1 MLSGLFLCSAF
12 GQTATSFEFKNAQR
26 NPGGF
31 LLSGELYITVGG
43 KEIKL
48 TDKAVEAWILD
59 GGKSVVYSGRDGAG
73 FADSRGQSLRIYEV
87 VTGKTIKIMAERA
100 DVLGLS
106 EVKLNSG
113 ETALLV
119 RLEDGGSGTPYAVV
133 VDRKRGEVLRRSG
146 AEFSEIKGDT
156 AKIVY
161 YQSNDWET
169 IFQPRAGKDNKNKT
183 AIPMKVKAKIKKT
196 ETLDLKKIIK
206 MKVIVVK

>member
-1 MLSGLFLCSAF
+1 M
-12 GQTATSFEFKNAQR
+12 
-26 NPGGF
+26 
-31 LLSGELYITVGG
+31 SGELYITVGG

-48 TDKAVEAWILD
+48 TDEAVEAWIID

-87 VTGKTIKIMAERA
+87 VTGKTNKIMAERA
-100 DVLGLS
+100 DILGLS
-106 EVKLNSG
+106 EVKLSSG
-113 ETALLV
+113 EPALLV

-133 VDRKRGEVLRRSG
+133 VDPKRGEVLRRSG
-146 AEFSEIKGDT
+146 AEFSEIKDDT

-196 ETLDLKKIIK
+196 EMLDLKKIIK